1 MRARWR
7 ARGAIGNI
15 LHMSATAPEHSPLEL
30 YRLIAN
36 MIRTG
41 RVEQVRVGAPGN
53 PAACRVRTG
62 ELLTTWVPW
71 MVQAA
76 GGNAQTRHWRTPAKG
91 EPCLL
96 LAPEGDL
103 AQAVA
108 LPGIYSSDMPQG
120 AADEDVER
128 HDFSSTDFWEHKRS
142 TGTLEFNI
150 AQAITLNVGASQLH
164 ITTGGTKLTTPEYTV
179 DSDQSTFT
187 GKVTVQGLLTY
198 QSGISGSAG
207 SGGGSNSISGGFA
220 VEGGGL
226 THNGKNIGSSHTHPG
241 DSGGNT
247 GVPN

>member
-1 MRARWR
+1 M
-7 ARGAIGNI
+7 

-30 YRLIAN
+30 YRLLAN
-36 MIRTG
+36 MIRKG
-41 RVEQVRVGAPGN
+41 RVEQVRVGSAGD

-62 ELLTTWVPW
+62 DLLTTWVPW

-76 GGNAQTRHWRTPAKG
+76 GGSNQTRHWRTPAKG

-96 LAPEGDL
+96 FAPDGDL

-128 HDFSSTDFWEHKRS
+128 HDFSASDFWEHKRS
-142 TGTLEFNI
+142 AGSLVFNI
-150 AQAITLNVGASQLH
+150 ANAITLNVGDSQLH
-164 ITTGGTKLTTPEYTV
+164 ITPGGITLTTPDYKV
-179 DSDQSTFT
+179 DSAQSTFT
-187 GKVTVQGLLTY
+187 GKVTVEGLLTY

-207 SGGGSNSISGGFA
+207 SGGGSNSITGGFK
-220 VEGGGL
+220 VEGGSI